1 MYFAILWRKNTNWLL
16 EAQIVLKLKTI
27 KNKLQ
32 SANSAILKI
41 SKSQKEILVS
51 SILPKTQRKYFHN
64 FYLASKRGQIKKN
77 KDFIIL
83 IRGYLTYL

>member
-1 MYFAILWRKNTNWLL
+1 MNMYFAILWRNTNWLL

-64 FYLASKRGQIKKN
+64 FYLAYKRGQIKKYRHFN
-77 KDFIIL
+77 IL
-83 IRGYLTYL
+83 IEGYLA